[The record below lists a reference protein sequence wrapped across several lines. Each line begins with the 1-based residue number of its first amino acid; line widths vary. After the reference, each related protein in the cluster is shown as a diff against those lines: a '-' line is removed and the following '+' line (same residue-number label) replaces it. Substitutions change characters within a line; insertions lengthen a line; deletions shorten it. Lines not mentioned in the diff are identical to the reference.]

1 MTTTQSTQSTR
12 TSPATAA
19 TAGATAAGSGAAV
32 GGDAADTATARIS
45 GARQRIDDLDARIVA
60 LIKERMS
67 ASDEIQQIRITDG
80 GRRVDLAREMDILRH
95 YSDALGRERGTRLA
109 MTLLELCRGT
119 GGR

>member
-1 MTTTQSTQSTR
+1 MTTTQSTR
-12 TSPATAA
+12 TSPTAAATAA
-19 TAGATAAGSGAAV
+19 P
-32 GGDAADTATARIS
+32 DTATARIA

-95 YSDALGRERGTRLA
+95 YGDALGRERGTRLA
-109 MTLLELCRGT
+109 MTLLELCRGA

>member
-1 MTTTQSTQSTR
+1 MTTTQSTR
-12 TSPATAA
+12 TSPTAAATAA
-19 TAGATAAGSGAAV
+19 ATGAGSGAAV
-32 GGDAADTATARIS
+32 GGDAAPDTATARIA

-95 YSDALGRERGTRLA
+95 YGDALGRERGTRLA

-119 GGR
+119 GG

>member
-1 MTTTQSTQSTR
+1 MTTTQSTR
-12 TSPATAA
+12 TNPATAA
-19 TAGATAAGSGAAV
+19 TGTGSGTAV
-32 GGDAADTATARIS
+32 GGDAAPDTATARIS

-95 YSDALGRERGTRLA
+95 YGDALGRERGTRLA